1 MTALKDL
8 LAAGGIKSAV
18 VIDDA
23 YDKVP
28 KASDLDG
35 QGIWSTFW
43 ADAASSEAVLI
54 EIFPAYSEL
63 EPEQLQLSDPF
74 VAAVWGADG
83 KLPAELRDPL
93 FQGYRQAIATDRK
106 FLDDLEARLK
116 AAGLDV
122 IQSGRTPPQAA
133 KGVPLVFVD
142 LFLGATQQE
151 GDIDLSLA
159 ALAPTLQGHEKEP
172 PCVVLMSRS
181 ELLTDKKERFRDGA
195 GLLGALFRAYSKTPL
210 LEGRTLET
218 TLERLA
224 THRADALRVAKFV
237 YGWKTGLAQ
246 ASQRFLHGIGRLD
259 LSDYAQI
266 RDVLLAFEGQPLGS
280 YMLDVFDRVL
290 AHEIEGD
297 EHTID
302 AAQALNDID
311 PAQYP
316 APHIAGTTDLQDLV
330 FRTIWQNPKRL
341 KVKTTVDEIPVG
353 FGDVLI
359 RKDLLNGGAPGA
371 PPDAYVVMTAACD
384 LVRKEGAKRVLL
396 LSGTVTEIS
405 PKSWTYGATSFKTPI
420 MKLPGDKRVFVRWDA
435 KDIVTLTH
443 AQIRDLLS
451 ANGHYGLH
459 LRLRE
464 AHALELQQRLL
475 AEMGRI
481 GLVAHMPGTFPVQV
495 EAHYN
500 SPEGLK
506 KYDLEVAGRE
516 GGVCYVGRDK
526 DGKEQTRLIMTEA
539 AIDELLAKIDTML
552 PDKLDAKT
560 RPVLAQLQKAKI
572 LASELQKGFPVP
584 RNDKTGF
591 TPIKAAIPN
600 PGGVIEQITV
610 GLIARNPADMKVD
623 PKLAALILVIND
635 AVSSPAG
642 PAAAPAAKP
651 AAALAAAPAAA
662 PAAEVDP
669 AAATAE
675 ADPAVAKAEAADPGG
690 AKQG

>member
-1 MTALKDL
+1 
-8 LAAGGIKSAV
+8 
-18 VIDDA
+18 
-23 YDKVP
+23 
-28 KASDLDG
+28 
-35 QGIWSTFW
+35 
-43 ADAASSEAVLI
+43 
-54 EIFPAYSEL
+54 
-63 EPEQLQLSDPF
+63 
-74 VAAVWGADG
+74 
-83 KLPAELRDPL
+83 
-93 FQGYRQAIATDRK
+93 
-106 FLDDLEARLK
+106 
-116 AAGLDV
+116 
-122 IQSGRTPPQAA
+122 
-133 KGVPLVFVD
+133 
-142 LFLGATQQE
+142 
-151 GDIDLSLA
+151 
-159 ALAPTLQGHEKEP
+159 
-172 PCVVLMSRS
+172 MSRS
-181 ELLTDKKERFRDGA
+181 ELLRDKKERFRDGA

-224 THRADALRVAKFV
+224 THRADALSVARFV
-237 YGWKTGLAQ
+237 YGWRTGLEQ
-246 ASQRFLHGIGRLD
+246 ASKRFLHGIGRLD

-302 AAQALNDID
+302 AAQALNEID
-311 PAQYP
+311 PSQYP
-316 APHIAGTTDLQDLV
+316 APHIAGSTDLQDLV

-341 KVKTTVDEIPVG
+341 RVKTTVDEIPVG

-359 RKDLLNGGAPGA
+359 RRDLLDGGAPGEQ
-371 PPDAYVVMTAACD
+371 PDAYVVMTAACD
-384 LVRKEGAKRVLL
+384 LVRKDGAKRVLL

-420 MKLPGDKRVFVRWDA
+420 LKLPSEKRVFVRWDA

-443 AQIRDLLS
+443 AQISDLLS
-451 ANGHYGLH
+451 ADGRYGLH

-464 AHALELQQRLL
+464 SHALELQQRLL

-539 AIDELLAKIDTML
+539 AIDELLAKIDTM
-552 PDKLDAKT
+552 PPENLDEKT
-560 RPVLAQLQKAKI
+560 RPVLARLQKAKA
-572 LASELQKGFPVP
+572 LSSELQRGFPVP

-591 TPIKAAIPN
+591 SPIKAEIPN
-600 PGGVIEQITV
+600 ASGVIEQITV
-610 GLIARNPADMKVD
+610 GQIARNPASMKVD
-623 PKLAALILVIND
+623 PKVAALVLVITD
-635 AVSSPAG
+635 AVSGPAVPAG
-642 PAAAPAAKP
+642 SATAV
-651 AAALAAAPAAA
+651 PAAA
-662 PAAEVDP
+662 PAAEPDR
-669 AAATAE
+669 AG
-675 ADPAVAKAEAADPGG
+675 AKVEAAGSAD

>member
-1 MTALKDL
+1 MTALNAL
-8 LAAGGIKSAV
+8 LERCGIKSAV

-23 YDKVP
+23 YDLVP

-35 QGIWSTFW
+35 QDIWANFF
-43 ADAASSEAVLI
+43 ADAAPSDAVLA
-54 EIFPAYSEL
+54 EIFPAYPDM
-63 EPEQLQLSDPF
+63 EPEQLQSSDQF
-74 VAAVWGADG
+74 VAALWGAENR
-83 KLPAELRDPL
+83 LPPQLRDPL

-106 FLDDLEARLK
+106 FLDDLEARLV
-116 AAGLDV
+116 AAGLT
-122 IQSGRTPPQAA
+122 IIKSGRVPPQAA
-133 KGVPLVFVD
+133 IGVPLVFVD
-142 LFLGATQQE
+142 LFLGAAQQE
-151 GDIDLSLA
+151 ADIDLSLA
-159 ALAPTLQGHEKEP
+159 ALAPMLKGHEREP

-181 ELLTDKKERFRDGA
+181 DLLRDKKERFRDGA
-195 GLLGALFRAYSKTPL
+195 GLLGAMFRAYSKAPL

-224 THRADALRVAKFV
+224 MHRSDALRVARFV
-237 YGWKTGLAQ
+237 YGWKTGLEE
-246 ASQRFLHGIGRLD
+246 ASKRFLQGIGRLD

-297 EHTID
+297 GHTID
-302 AAQALNDID
+302 AAQALNEID
-311 PAQYP
+311 PSQYP

-353 FGDVLI
+353 FGDVLVRRDI
-359 RKDLLNGGAPGA
+359 LDGGAAGEQ
-371 PPDAYVVMTAACD
+371 PDVYVVMTAACD

-396 LSGTVTEIS
+396 LSGAVTEIS
-405 PKSWTYGATSFKTPI
+405 PRSWTYGATSFKTPI
-420 MKLPGDKRVFVRWDA
+420 MKLPGEKRVFVRWDA

-443 AQIRDLLS
+443 AQIKELLS
-451 ANGHYGLH
+451 ADGRYGLH

-464 AHALELQQRLL
+464 QHALELQQRLL

-526 DGKEQTRLIMTEA
+526 EGKEQTRLIMTEA
-539 AIDELLAKIDTML
+539 AIDELLAKIDTMP
-552 PDKLDAKT
+552 PDNVDEKT
-560 RPVLAQLQKAKI
+560 RPVLAQLQKAKA
-572 LASELQKGFPVP
+572 LSSELQRGFPVP
-584 RNDKTGF
+584 RSDKTGF
-591 TPIKAAIPN
+591 SPIKVAIPN
-600 PGGVIEQITV
+600 AGGVIEQITV
-610 GLIARNPADMKVD
+610 GLIGRNPTSMNVEPKV
-623 PKLAALILVIND
+623 AALVLVITD
-635 AVSSPAG
+635 AVSRPAEPVG
-642 PAAAPAAKP
+642 
-651 AAALAAAPAAA
+651 ALAAAPG
-662 PAAEVDP
+662 AEV
-669 AAATAE
+669 AGE
-675 ADPAVAKAEAADPGG
+675 AD
-690 AKQG
+690 